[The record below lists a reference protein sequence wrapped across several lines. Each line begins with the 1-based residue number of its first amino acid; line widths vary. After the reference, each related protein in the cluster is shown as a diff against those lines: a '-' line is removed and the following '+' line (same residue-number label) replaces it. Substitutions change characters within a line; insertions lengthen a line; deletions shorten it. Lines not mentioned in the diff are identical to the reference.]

1 VQPLI
6 KGHMVH
12 YTGRYITEDPVIS
25 QRVPPELLEKIS
37 NQRTEFQAKDWRP
50 REELTSLW
58 AAIAKAVEPSTEAA
72 VYDALVRC
80 GEMVGG
86 YATNTFF
93 RLLLKV
99 LTPRMFASRFSEFY
113 KRDHQVGEGIVEEIG
128 SKHVVLLARDI
139 KGYDHFGPTTVGWA
153 LVPFRG
159 MGLQNVKMTCHPWSL
174 AEPGPEQVRFKIN
187 WD

>member
-1 VQPLI
+1 
-6 KGHMVH
+6 MVH

-25 QRVPPELLEKIS
+25 KRVGPELLEKI
-37 NQRTEFQAKDWRP
+37 NRQRTEFHAKDWRP
-50 REELTSLW
+50 REELTSMW
-58 AAIAKAVEPSTEAA
+58 HAIAAAAEPQDETTI
-72 VYDALVRC
+72 YNALVRC

-113 KRDHQVGEGIVEEIG
+113 KRDQQGGEGIVEEIG

-139 KGYDHFGPTTVGWA
+139 KGYDHFGPVTVGWA
-153 LVPFRG
+153 MVPFRG
-159 MGLQNVKMTCHPWSL
+159 MGLQNVHMTCTPWSL
-174 AEPGPEQVRFKIN
+174 VEPGPEQVRFKIT